1 MGVRILNDQCSTFN
15 DQAGKDP
22 TQRISNQKSEIRNQK
37 SPPMSLR
44 DLLKGTG
51 VALVTP
57 FKSDGSVDHA
67 SLVKVIDFVIEGGV
81 QYVVTLGTTGETPTL
96 SKEEKLAIVQTTFAA
111 VSSRVPVVI
120 GIGGNNTAEVLK
132 DLETFPVDKAA
143 AILSAS
149 PYYNK
154 PSQEG
159 IYQHYKAMA
168 EATTKPIILYNVP
181 GRTGSNLTAATT
193 VRLARDFNNIC
204 GIKEASGNMA
214 QCMQILKD
222 KPQEFLVVSGDDNL
236 ALPQI
241 ACGMR
246 GVISVAANCF
256 PKDFAGMV
264 SAAMA
269 DDFTRARSLNNKLLD
284 GYDLLFAENNP
295 AGVKAFLAELGLI
308 ENNLRLPLVPLSA
321 PIHEGVK
328 AWLKS
333 AK

>member
-1 MGVRILNDQCSTFN
+1 
-15 DQAGKDP
+15 
-22 TQRISNQKSEIRNQK
+22 
-37 SPPMSLR
+37 MSVR

-57 FKSDGSVDHA
+57 FASNGEVDHEA
-67 SLVKVIDFVIEGGV
+67 LQKLIHFVIDGGV

-96 SKEEKLAIVQTTFAA
+96 SKEEKIEVVQTTFTTVAA
-111 VSSRVPVVI
+111 RVPVVI
-120 GIGGNNTAEVLK
+120 GVGGNNTAELLK
-132 DLETFPVDKAA
+132 DLELLPVEKAA

-159 IYQHYKAMA
+159 IYQHYKTIAA
-168 EATTKPIILYNVP
+168 ATNKPILLYNVP
-181 GRTGSNLTAATT
+181 GRTGSNITAATT
-193 VRLARDFNNIC
+193 LRLANEIENIV

-236 ALPQI
+236 TLAQI

-256 PKDFAGMV
+256 PKDFSAMV
-264 SAAMA
+264 QAALT
-269 DDFTRARSLNNKLLD
+269 DDFTTARLLNNKLLE
-284 GYDLLFAENNP
+284 GYDILFAENNP
-295 AGVKAFLAELGLI
+295 AGVKAFLTELGI
-308 ENNLRLPLVPLSA
+308 IKNHLRLPLVPLSKT
-321 PIHEGVK
+321 IHEQVK
-328 AWLKS
+328 EYLERHQQATGN
-333 AK
+333 A